1 MRITIIALGSR
12 GDVQPYAVLGKGLVA
27 VGHSVSFVTT
37 ENFTPLLNSYGLRS
51 EPLPGDA
58 ERVVKDAGANM
69 AALSRAFNRI
79 AAGIIDHAERIIP
92 TIAEADLILNQL
104 PLGAYGL
111 DIAEKFGV
119 PMWLVATIP
128 LVPTSAFPMMGW
140 PAAFARIPGYNRL
153 SYRISEL
160 MGWLLLRPYLQRWRK
175 DVLGLPK
182 LSSQRYL
189 QQLHQIPVLH
199 GFSKHVVPPPPDWP
213 PNVYTTSNWF
223 EPQPNWQPPDE
234 LMRFIDGGS
243 PPVYIGFGSMPIP
256 SPQDT
261 TQIILRALEQAGQ
274 RAILHAGWG
283 SLGMTS
289 LPDSVHPI
297 EYAPYDWLFPRM
309 SALVHHGG
317 SGTTAAGLSSGI
329 PALVVPIL
337 FDQYFWGQRIA
348 ELGTGPHPIPFKK
361 LTAQSLADAIRTM
374 TIENDMRVRAAGLG
388 EKLRREDGLQ
398 AAVKMISQPHAP

>member
-1 MRITIIALGSR
+1 MRITIIALGSL
-12 GDVQPYAVLGKGLVA
+12 GDIQPYAVLGKGLVA
-27 VGHSVSFVTT
+27 AGHHILFITT
-37 ENFTPLLNSYGLRS
+37 ENFTPLLKVYDLEP

-58 ERVVKDAGANM
+58 ERIVKDAGANM

-79 AAGIIDHAERIIP
+79 AAGINDHAELIVP
-92 TIAEADLILNQL
+92 TLAEADLILNQL

-128 LVPTSAFPMMGW
+128 LIPTSAFPMMGW
-140 PAAFARIPGYNRL
+140 PTGLAPIPGYNRL
-153 SYRISEL
+153 SYRISEQL
-160 MGWLLLRPYLQRWRK
+160 GYALLKPNLQRWRK

-189 QQLHQIPVLH
+189 HQLHQMPVLH
-199 GFSKHVVPPPPDWP
+199 GFSKHVVPQPPDWS

-223 EPQPNWQPPDE
+223 EPQQNWQPPDE

-243 PPVYIGFGSMPIP
+243 PPVFIGFGSMPIP
-256 SPQDT
+256 SPHGT
-261 TQIILRALEQAGQ
+261 TQLILRAFEQAGQ
-274 RAILHAGWG
+274 RAILHAGWS

-289 LPDSVHPI
+289 LPDYVHPI

-317 SGTTAAGLSSGI
+317 SGTTDAGLRSGI
-329 PALVVPIL
+329 PTLVVPFI
-337 FDQYFWGQRIA
+337 FDQHFWGQRIA
-348 ELGTGPHPIPFKK
+348 ELGTGPCPIPFKK
-361 LTAQSLADAIRTM
+361 LTSQALADAIRTM
-374 TIENDMRVRAAGLG
+374 VNDDDMRVRAARMG
-388 EKLRREDGLQ
+388 EKLRIEDGLQ
-398 AAVKMISQPHAP
+398 VAINLINQSPAP